1 LPAGTAAY
9 LPVPLVA
16 AVIARNWADIRQRPW
31 AQVAERAMTPI
42 GIGLTAAGVYTLA
55 RAGIHGPASVIIAIL
70 AGLALWT
77 GRVPAIALVLAGA
90 VAGWLVAL

>member
-1 LPAGTAAY
+1 
-9 LPVPLVA
+9 
-16 AVIARNWADIRQRPW
+16 
-31 AQVAERAMTPI
+31 
-42 GIGLTAAGVYTLA
+42 
-55 RAGIHGPASVIIAIL
+55 VIIAIL